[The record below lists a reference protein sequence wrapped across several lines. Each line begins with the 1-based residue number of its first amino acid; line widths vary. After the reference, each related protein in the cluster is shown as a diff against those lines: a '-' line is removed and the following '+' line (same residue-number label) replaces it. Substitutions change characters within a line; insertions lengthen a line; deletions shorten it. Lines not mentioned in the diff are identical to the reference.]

1 MGRTKAYENTL
12 KAIAQVKQG
21 IGNFELFLRKAIA
34 ESEGEPTCSPE
45 ACNDPDNCVHGKTAT
60 AGDIYQS
67 CVEFAEKNGDAMS
80 GEVMKMMLGLLS
92 ENIKAEDRNE
102 VNEVLKFA
110 QSKGFHAVKGISD
123 IGEEIVVIFQ
133 I

>member
-1 MGRTKAYENTL
+1 MGRTKAYEKTL

-45 ACNDPDNCVHGKTAT
+45 ACNDPDNCVRRKTAT

-67 CVEFAEKNGDAMS
+67 CVEFAEKKTLIKLNKQLPFTC
-80 GEVMKMMLGLLS
+80 VYTPILG
-92 ENIKAEDRNE
+92 
-102 VNEVLKFA
+102 
-110 QSKGFHAVKGISD
+110 GFYSPLN
-123 IGEEIVVIFQ
+123 FYP
-133 I
+133 